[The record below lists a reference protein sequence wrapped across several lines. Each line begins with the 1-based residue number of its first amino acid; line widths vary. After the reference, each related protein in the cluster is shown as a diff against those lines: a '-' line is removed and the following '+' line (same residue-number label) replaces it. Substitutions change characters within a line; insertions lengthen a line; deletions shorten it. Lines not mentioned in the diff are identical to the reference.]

1 MTDVASFYSN
11 VTGLYFDDFGI
22 HRIPNVESSEIIELL
37 KWALQQ
43 GWGFVS
49 GDVLY

>member
-22 HRIPNVESSEIIELL
+22 HRIPNVKSSEIIELL
-37 KWALQQ
+37 EWALQE
-43 GWGFVS
+43 GWGIFS
-49 GDVLY
+49 GVVLY